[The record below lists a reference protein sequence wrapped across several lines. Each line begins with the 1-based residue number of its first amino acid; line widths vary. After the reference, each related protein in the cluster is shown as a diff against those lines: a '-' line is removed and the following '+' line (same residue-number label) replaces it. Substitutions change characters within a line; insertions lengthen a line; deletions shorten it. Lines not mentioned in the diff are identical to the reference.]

1 MEKFLRMTEATQS
14 SREGGVGCLWLVG
27 GDGRIKMGAK
37 KDLDLARGGLG
48 VSPPSG
54 TEKRVGKN
62 WSN

>member
-1 MEKFLRMTEATQS
+1 MTEATQS
-14 SREGGVGCLWLVG
+14 NREGGVGWLLVG
-27 GDGRIKMGAK
+27 GDGRMIKMGAK
-37 KDLDLARGGLG
+37 KDLDPARGGLG